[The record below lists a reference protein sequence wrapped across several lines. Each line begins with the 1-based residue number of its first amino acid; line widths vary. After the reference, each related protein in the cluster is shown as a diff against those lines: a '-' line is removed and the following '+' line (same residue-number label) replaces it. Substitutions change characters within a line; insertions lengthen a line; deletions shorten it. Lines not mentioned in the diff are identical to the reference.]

1 MASLCTPAEVRALD
15 VLGTDFPDPPFTDPV
30 LQGILNTVTLLVDAD
45 CGDAD
50 VAKQAECALAAH
62 FATMQNRSGA
72 ATVGQVVGHSDGRL
86 TQSYASAMQGD
97 ADDWLRLTSYGMTY
111 LLLRDVMV
119 CGAVP
124 LVLRC

>member
-30 LQGILNTVTLLVDAD
+30 LQSILDTATLFVDAT

-62 FATMQNRSGA
+62 FATKKNQSGA
-72 ATVGQVVGHSDGRL
+72 ASVGQVVAHSDGRL
-86 TQSYASAMQGD
+86 AQSYASAMQGD
-97 ADDWLRLTSYGMTY
+97 ADDWLRTTSYGMTY
-111 LLLRDVMV
+111 IMLRDIMT